1 MAAMSSPTRPL
12 NEPRRGRPGYDQQ
25 GILAISVAAFNE
37 FGYEATSMG
46 VLAERLGLSKSAI
59 YHHVESKEQLLSL
72 ALDQA
77 LGALEAVLAEP
88 AAQTG
93 SAGERLT
100 YVIRRAVHVLVAE
113 LPSVTLLLRLRGNTE
128 VERSALERRRRFDR
142 AVSEL
147 VAAAAAEGWLRPE
160 IDPRLAER
168 LVFGMINSIAEWYR
182 PDGDAD
188 KLADTVVAVAV
199 DGLRAAGA

>member
-1 MAAMSSPTRPL
+1 MSSPI
-12 NEPRRGRPGYDQQ
+12 RRGRPGYDQQ

-59 YHHVESKEQLLSL
+59 YHHVSSKEELLEL

-88 AAQTG
+88 GAQTG

-188 KLADTVVAVAV
+188 KLAV
-199 DGLRAAGA
+199 DGLRAADA